1 MTSLSGPVWAGRPAE
16 LALPVV
22 HQRGRQTLERLLDAA
37 EQMLDYVG
45 LEGATVP
52 AIAAFAGV
60 SVGNVYKRFPDK
72 DSLLRAVHDRFFTEQ
87 LAANQFALDP
97 AKWVDTPTIELVTTL
112 VAGMVEGYR
121 SRKSL
126 IRALLLFAQTHT
138 DSEYRERAEKLSLE
152 SLQLFEVVLRD
163 RRADIGHPHP
173 ERAIRFVTGLI
184 GHALQ
189 SSVVSEPGSRDLLSS
204 GSETAA
210 ELAKMVVVYLRVKGT
225 ERPRAVGQV
234 RKPPA

>member
-1 MTSLSGPVWAGRPAE
+1 MTSPRTPIWAGRPAE

-22 HQRGRQTLERLLDAA
+22 HERGRQTLERLLDAA

-72 DSLLRAVHDRFFTEQ
+72 DALLRAVYDRFFTEL

-112 VAGMVEGYR
+112 VAGMVEDYR
-121 SRKSL
+121 GRKSL
-126 IRALLLFAQTHT
+126 IRALLLYAQTHT
-138 DSEYRERAEKLSLE
+138 DSEYREYAERLSLE
-152 SLQLFEVVLRD
+152 SFQLFEVVLRD
-163 RRADIGHPHP
+163 RRADIGHPTP
-173 ERAIRFVTGLI
+173 DRAIRFVTAMI

-189 SSVVSEPGSRDLLSS
+189 SSVVSEPGTRDLLSS

-225 ERPRAVGQV
+225 ERPRAVGHA

>member
-1 MTSLSGPVWAGRPAE
+1 MTNPVWDSGPRG

-22 HQRGRQTLERLLDAA
+22 QERGRQTLERLLDAA

-52 AIAAFAGV
+52 AIAAGAGV
-60 SVGNVYKRFPDK
+60 SVGTVYKRFPDK
-72 DSLLRAVHDRFFTEQ
+72 DAVLRAVHERFYNDL

-121 SRKSL
+121 SRSSL
-126 IRALLLFAQTHT
+126 IRALLLYAETHT
-138 DSEYRERAEKLSLE
+138 DSEFREHAEERRLE
-152 SLQLFEVVLRD
+152 TLQPLEALLRD
-163 RRADIGHPHP
+163 RKADIGHPHP
-173 ERAIRFVTGLI
+173 ERAIRFVVALF

-189 SSVVSEPGSRDLLSS
+189 DAVVSETGSRDLLAS
-204 GSETAA
+204 GMESAA
-210 ELAKMVVVYLRVKGT
+210 ELAKIVIGYLRVKGT
-225 ERPRAVGQV
+225 ERPRAVGHS

>member
-1 MTSLSGPVWAGRPAE
+1 MTSLSEPDWSKRPVE

-22 HQRGRQTLERLLDAA
+22 HERGRQTLERLLDAA

-72 DSLLRAVHDRFFTEQ
+72 DALLRAVYDRFFTEL

-97 AKWVDTPTIELVTTL
+97 AKWADTPTIELVTTL
-112 VAGMVEGYR
+112 VAGMVEDYR
-121 SRKSL
+121 GRKSL
-126 IRALLLFAQTHT
+126 IRSLLLYAQTHT
-138 DSEYRERAEKLSLE
+138 DSEYRERAEQLSLE
-152 SLQLFEVVLRD
+152 SFQLFEVVLRD

-173 ERAIRFVTGLI
+173 ERAIRFVTAMI

-189 SSVVSEPGSRDLLSS
+189 SSVVSEPGTRDLLSS

-225 ERPRAVGQV
+225 ERPRAVGHA

>member
-1 MTSLSGPVWAGRPAE
+1 MDSVKGPVWESRRGE

-22 HQRGRQTLERLLDAA
+22 QERGRQTLERLLDAA
-37 EQMLDYVG
+37 EQMLDFVG

-52 AIAAFAGV
+52 TIAAAAGV
-60 SVGNVYKRFPDK
+60 SVGTVYKRFPDK
-72 DSLLRAVHDRFFTEQ
+72 DALLRAVYERFYTDL

-97 AKWVDTPTIELVTTL
+97 AKWVDTPTIELLTTI

-126 IRALLLFAQTHT
+126 IRALLLYAETHT
-138 DSEYRERAEKLSLE
+138 DSDFRAHAEERRLE
-152 SLQLFEVVLRD
+152 TRQLFEALLRD

-173 ERAIRFVTGLI
+173 ERAIRFVVVLI

-189 SSVVSEPGSRDLLSS
+189 SSVVSETGTRDLLSS
-204 GSETAA
+204 GTDTAA
-210 ELAKMVVVYLRVKGT
+210 ELTKIVVGYLRVKGT
-225 ERPRAVGQV
+225 ERPRAVSHS